1 MEIGYCLT
9 IRAQPI
15 IHRLHQMNK
24 SKHAATRSQQR
35 CIKDKTINLLF
46 KEGKL
51 IPQRD
56 GRAIVVFPKIKKLV
70 IEKNN
75 LKIKNIKN
83 AYIVIKVNKKNLKE
97 SPIITTGHDFKNVHK
112 RSHRKSHRKSK
123 TKFH

>member
-1 MEIGYCLT
+1 
-9 IRAQPI
+9 
-15 IHRLHQMNK
+15 MNK
-24 SKHAATRSQQR
+24 TKHAKIR
-35 CIKDKTINLLF
+35 CQKRGIKDTTINLLF
-46 KEGKL
+46 KEGKQ
-51 IPQRD
+51 IRQK
-56 GRAIVVFPKIKKLV
+56 GGTAIVVFPKSKKPV